1 VLTNALSILQPASV
15 VPTPVVA
22 HFLADFAAHGA
33 FTGFPSLGIEWQSLE
48 APALRASLG
57 MLPEHKGGVLITRV
71 EPTAPAAAS
80 IKRGDVLLSFN
91 AAPVAADGTVPFRAG
106 ERIAFGHLVSQCFVG
121 DTAALKLLRA
131 GAVLEVSV
139 ELGSPTVLIPP
150 FFTGVKPPYLIV
162 AGLVFLACSEPYLRA
177 EFGDDYEFDAPVRL
191 LDQLFNAQAQAKGQQ
206 VVLLSQVLAADVNTG
221 YDDLSNLQVL
231 TFNDAP
237 VSSLAGLAR
246 AVADC
251 GDAFFRFGLD
261 SGETVVLDAAKAREA
276 TPAILAT
283 HCIPSAASADLML

>member
-1 VLTNALSILQPASV
+1 
-15 VPTPVVA
+15 
-22 HFLADFAAHGA
+22 
-33 FTGFPSLGIEWQSLE
+33 
-48 APALRASLG
+48 
-57 MLPEHKGGVLITRV
+57 M
-71 EPTAPAAAS
+71 
-80 IKRGDVLLSFN
+80 
-91 AAPVAADGTVPFRAG
+91 
-106 ERIAFGHLVSQCFVG
+106 
-121 DTAALKLLRA
+121 
-131 GAVLEVSV
+131 
-139 ELGSPTVLIPP
+139 
-150 FFTGVKPPYLIV
+150 
-162 AGLVFLACSEPYLRA
+162 
-177 EFGDDYEFDAPVRL
+177 
-191 LDQLFNAQAQAKGQQ
+191 
-206 VVLLSQVLAADVNTG
+206 LLSQVLAADVNTG